1 MLNMLIAIMG
11 NTFGEVIEKKAK
23 EAMDTKLEIMSDF
36 INIIAFFEK
45 DTKNFLFIVKT
56 VIDDE
61 EEEGGESGEGAFNSL
76 KKGMFSKI
84 EKLE

>member
-36 INIIAFFEK
+36 INIIAFFER
-45 DTKNFLFIVKT
+45 DTTNFLFIVKT
-56 VIDDE
+56 VVDDE
-61 EEEGGESGEGAFNSL
+61 EEEGESGEGAFNSL
-76 KKGMFSKI
+76 KKGMFNKI
-84 EKLE
+84 DKLE